1 MVGDAKDITETITK
15 ASFVNFSD
23 GNIVV
28 MQKYLF
34 DGCLNLLYR

>member
-1 MVGDAKDITETITK
+1 MGMGGAAKDITETVTK
-15 ASFVNFSD
+15 AINISD

-34 DGCLNLLYR
+34 GGCLNLL